1 MNLVLHSVLLLSL
14 ALLRQAGRTDAFVP
28 VGFSDNSIRS
38 TARSFSP
45 LDVPNLHEIPSQ
57 IHSFHDAISTLTIAD
72 LDPTGIIDI
81 AQSADPTGGAVGEI
95 AADAANSSK
104 NGWFGFLTGPTMAF
118 LQLIH
123 TGLMSIGLDSNSW
136 GVSII
141 ILTITIKLL
150 TFPLTKSQLEST
162 QKMQA
167 LQPTLKEV
175 QAKYQSNPEVMNQK
189 IAELYK
195 DNNVNPLAGC
205 IPSIVQIPVFIGLY
219 RAVLDLANNNQLD
232 ESFLWL
238 PSLEGPVYGADPT
251 KGSAWLFDGWVNNV
265 PSLGWHDTAGF
276 LILPVVLVISQFLSM
291 ELMATP
297 ETKDSQPAFLKVLPL
312 MIGWFSLNVP
322 SALCVYWVTNNVVT
336 TATSVII
343 RNSLKMEP
351 VAVSAGTATTATA
364 VPPPPSPV
372 FSPNTIRDRPE
383 GFASG
388 SSSAPNRDGVTP
400 ITSNS
405 ADAIDAEVV
414 VSETI
419 ELNDSAPTTTEPR
432 RNKQR
437 GSKKKKKRRKN

>member
-1 MNLVLHSVLLLSL
+1 MKLSFHFVLLSA
-14 ALLRQAGRTDAFVP
+14 ALIRHAGRTDAFAP
-28 VGFSDNSIRS
+28 ISFSDNSVRS

-45 LDVPNLHEIPSQ
+45 IDVPSLHEIPGQ
-57 IHSFHDAISTLTIAD
+57 IQSLNDVISTLTIAD
-72 LDPTGIIDI
+72 LDPTGIVDI
-81 AQSADPTGGAVGEI
+81 AQSVDPTGGAVGEV
-95 AADAANSSK
+95 AVEAANSSK
-104 NGWFGFLTGPTMAF
+104 NGWFGFLTGPTMGF

-195 DNNVNPLAGC
+195 TNNVNPLAGC

-251 KGSAWLFDGWVNNV
+251 KGSAWLFDGWVNGV
-265 PSLGWHDTAGF
+265 PSLGWEDTTGF
-276 LILPVVLVISQFLSM
+276 LVLPVVLVISQFLSM

-297 ETKDSQPAFLKVLPL
+297 ETKDSQPAFLKLLPL

-322 SALCVYWVTNNVVT
+322 SALCVYWVTNNIVT

-343 RNSLKMEP
+343 RNGLKMEP
-351 VAVSAGTATTATA
+351 VAVGSTATA
-364 VPPPPSPV
+364 AAVLPPPSPV
-372 FSPNTIRDRPE
+372 FSPNTIRDKPE

-388 SSSAPNRDGVTP
+388 SSSGPNRDGVTP

-405 ADAIDAEVV
+405 VDVIDAEVV
-414 VSETI
+414 ASESI
-419 ELNDSAPTTTEPR
+419 EVDDSVPNTTEPR
-432 RNKQR
+432 MKKQR